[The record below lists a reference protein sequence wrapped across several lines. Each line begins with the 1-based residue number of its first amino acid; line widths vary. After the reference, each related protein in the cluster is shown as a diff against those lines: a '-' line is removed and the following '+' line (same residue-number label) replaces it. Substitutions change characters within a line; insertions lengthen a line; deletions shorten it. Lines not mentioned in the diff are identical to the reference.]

1 MRRKN
6 VYPVTPVTIWAA
18 ISISMVLCL
27 ALAVDPVVPDDRTPA
42 PAGDSP
48 AQSAAH
54 LVQLLGD
61 ESFATREKAS
71 SRLVQLGADALD
83 AIKKGAQHPDR
94 EIRYRCQRILELVEE
109 HDFQRRLEA
118 FAAGDEQHG
127 LPGWQAFCETFGDQP
142 DVRELFLEMQKAEPE
157 IMQSI
162 EEGPQQAGKMLTLRC
177 DVIQQQQAF
186 SRNPVPLGSI
196 AAMLFAASD
205 KQVRVPQ
212 TSGSTLATLCYQPEV
227 QNAMNHPGRSPIL
240 RRLLGDWIRRND
252 SWAVFQNLSLAMR
265 YDMKEGLVAARGL
278 IENPGNQ
285 PYIRQNAILA
295 IVKLGD
301 QDDIPLLETL
311 LDDESRCA
319 IQRIQDRTYETQLR
333 DVALVA
339 ILLMQDEDPKD
350 YGFERIQMHNVNV
363 FVTGTAGF
371 DSDEKRQATFAKF
384 RESRDHQRPPH
395 QGPGD
400 PAVDQP

>member
-1 MRRKN
+1 M
-6 VYPVTPVTIWAA
+6 I
-18 ISISMVLCL
+18 LCP
-27 ALAVDPVVPDDRTPA
+27 ALAAVPVAADQPESE
-42 PAGDSP
+42 PAGNPSQ
-48 AQSAAH
+48 QSAES

-61 ESFATREKAS
+61 ESFATREQAS
-71 SRLVQLGADALD
+71 SRLVQLGSRAVEAL
-83 AIKKGAQHPDR
+83 KQGAQHPDR
-94 EIRYRCQRILELVEE
+94 EIRYRCHRILKLVEE
-109 HDFQRRLEA
+109 QDFERRLEA
-118 FAAGDEQHG
+118 FAAGDDQHE
-127 LPGWQAFCETFGDQP
+127 LPGWQRFVETFGNEP
-142 DVRELFLEMQKAEPE
+142 DARDLFLEMQKSEPD

-162 EEGPQQAGKMLTLRC
+162 EAGPQQAGNMLTLRC
-177 DVIQQQQAF
+177 DVVQQQQSL
-186 SRNPVPLGSI
+186 SRNPIPLGSI

-205 KQVRVPQ
+205 EQVRVPQ
-212 TSGSTLATLCYQPEV
+212 TSGATLATLCYQPEV

-295 IVKLGD
+295 MVKLGD

-311 LDDESRCA
+311 LEDESRCA
-319 IQRIQDRTYETQLR
+319 IQRVQDRTYETQLR
-333 DVALVA
+333 DVALAA
-339 ILLMQDEDPKD
+339 ILLMQNEDPKD
-350 YGFERIQMHNVNV
+350 YGFERIQLHNVNV

-384 RESRDHQRPPH
+384 REFRDRERSQQQAPPI
-395 QGPGD
+395 